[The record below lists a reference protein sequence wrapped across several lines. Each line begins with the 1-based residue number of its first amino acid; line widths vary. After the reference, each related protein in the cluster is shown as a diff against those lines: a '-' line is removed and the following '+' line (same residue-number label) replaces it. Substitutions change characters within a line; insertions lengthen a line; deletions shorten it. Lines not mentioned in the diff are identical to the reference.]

1 MRLRKKSPNSAT
13 TLGWRFD
20 LHAMDALHV
29 ATALA
34 VGAEEFITSLTSTF
48 SGGFSAVSGCKVFV
62 LSNRSSQGQNSDE
75 YE

>member
-1 MRLRKKSPNSAT
+1 MRLLVT
-13 TLGWRFD
+13 ITLVLVVMFP
-20 LHAMDALHV
+20 
-29 ATALA
+29 ALA
-34 VGAEEFITSLTSTF
+34 QASLTSTF